1 MEPAMQDKGRHFPF
15 GVVAWY
21 GNNQYLWIGKIHNN
35 MVLIKINI
43 IGGVFPILHKNL
55 SVCLEEDRIYQGYIH
70 LTPMMEYMELP
81 KI

>member
-1 MEPAMQDKGRHFPF
+1 MPDKGRHFPF

-35 MVLIKINI
+35 IVLIKINI
-43 IGGVFPILHKNL
+43 IGGVFSILHKNL

-70 LTPMMEYMELP
+70 LTPMMEYMKLP

>member
-1 MEPAMQDKGRHFPF
+1 MPDKGRHFPF

-43 IGGVFPILHKNL
+43 IGGGYFPSSIK
-55 SVCLEEDRIYQGYIH
+55 IYQYA
-70 LTPMMEYMELP
+70 
-81 KI
+81 

>member
-1 MEPAMQDKGRHFPF
+1 MQDKGRHFPF

-43 IGGVFPILHKNL
+43 IGGGYFPSSIK
-55 SVCLEEDRIYQGYIH
+55 IYQYA
-70 LTPMMEYMELP
+70 
-81 KI
+81 

>member
-1 MEPAMQDKGRHFPF
+1 MQDKGRHFPF

-43 IGGVFPILHKNL
+43 IGGVLANRSSWRKTRWAGP
-55 SVCLEEDRIYQGYIH
+55 EGR
-70 LTPMMEYMELP
+70 
-81 KI
+81 

>member
-1 MEPAMQDKGRHFPF
+1 MSVRYPKRAGGYGPEGWSLPCRMEPAMQDKGRHFPF

-43 IGGVFPILHKNL
+43 IGGYFPSSIK
-55 SVCLEEDRIYQGYIH
+55 IYQYA
-70 LTPMMEYMELP
+70 
-81 KI
+81 

>member
-1 MEPAMQDKGRHFPF
+1 MQDKGRRFPF

-35 MVLIKINI
+35 MV
-43 IGGVFPILHKNL
+43 
-55 SVCLEEDRIYQGYIH
+55 EEDRIYQGYIH